1 MILNEPHIASVSFSS
16 QRFICRLWRRGL
28 PGNHNL
34 DIAWQED
41 IFKARKYPRDVVR
54 VNQRDQCGR
63 KQFVAVLLINAFDS
77 QL

>member
-1 MILNEPHIASVSFSS
+1 MCNSINNLITMILNGSHIASVSSSS
-16 QRFICRLWRRGL
+16 QLLIIVKY
-28 PGNHNL
+28 N
-34 DIAWQED
+34 IQQIE
-41 IFKARKYPRDVVR
+41 IFKDTKYPRDVVR